1 MIKFIE
7 SIYLAE
13 YIYLR
18 YIINKNNNNNN
29 KNNNE
34 SLGWSREVER
44 VLFSWSE
51 RAVFSLGMTAGES
64 ASVVPLGSGV
74 RERSDCEGAGRG
86 L

>member
-1 MIKFIE
+1 MVKHVIKFIE

-34 SLGWSREVER
+34 SLGER
-44 VLFSWSE
+44 KPSMGHIK
-51 RAVFSLGMTAGES
+51 RKS
-64 ASVVPLGSGV
+64 A
-74 RERSDCEGAGRG
+74 RYHFFED
-86 L
+86 